1 MSILLSVCINTSGM
15 VWKGSVCVST
25 NMYTLDH
32 HSIISDSTKS
42 CMYIYIYIFIL
53 YTTYI
58 SYTYCIL
65 YILYIYIIHI
75 IYIYLANL
83 KPNIL

>member
-42 CMYIYIYIFIL
+42 CVCIYIYIYVYIYIYIYIFIF

-65 YILYIYIIHI
+65 YILYIYIPSEP
-75 IYIYLANL
+75 
-83 KPNIL
+83 KT